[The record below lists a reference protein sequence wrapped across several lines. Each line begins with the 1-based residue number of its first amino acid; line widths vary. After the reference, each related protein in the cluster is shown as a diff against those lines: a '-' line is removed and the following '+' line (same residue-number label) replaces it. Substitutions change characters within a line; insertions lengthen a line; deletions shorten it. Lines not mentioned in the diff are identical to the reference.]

1 MLLHYASMGEAEG
14 VEMLSMNC
22 ELITANMQADRWR
35 ALVNKTRNV
44 FSGLI
49 TNAPN
54 GHGHQFLVTWWDAVD
69 VIGVDLYDFIN
80 GSTVE
85 EMVQSWGPFVDM
97 LEGLHTNYSKP
108 VALTEIGYC
117 SGGCDRSSSSSNQD
131 LIQQAYHYE
140 ALFLAT
146 VNATK
151 DGWFLGAFFWNW
163 DTDPA
168 YGPGDVCLSPQW
180 KPSEDV
186 LRRYYRATEPRPAIP
201 PFPPMCIGAGTCTA

>member
-1 MLLHYASMGEAEG
+1 M
-14 VEMLSMNC
+14 
-22 ELITANMQADRWR
+22 
-35 ALVNKTRNV
+35 
-44 FSGLI
+44 
-49 TNAPN
+49 
-54 GHGHQFLVTWWDAVD
+54 
-69 VIGVDLYDFIN
+69 
-80 GSTVE
+80 
-85 EMVQSWGPFVDM
+85 
-97 LEGLHTNYSKP
+97 
-108 VALTEIGYC
+108 
-117 SGGCDRSSSSSNQD
+117 
-131 LIQQAYHYE
+131 QQAYHYE